1 MKMEFNH
8 KSGIDLIT
16 GPMFS
21 GKSTELVRRLV
32 ILGEAGFKVAY
43 VNSTIDTRQK
53 ISHNKVFSNDGNLPF
68 AKYKVDAL
76 YAIQADLMEY
86 DVIGIDE
93 GQFFTELF
101 QFCVDMCER
110 YEKKIIVGGLISDF
124 RRQRFGQ
131 MSDLIHVCDT
141 IVKLTS
147 FCKLCAEAKQFV
159 PALFSKRIDKNNAVD
174 ISVGAEEAYVPTCRK
189 CFFML

>member
-1 MKMEFNH
+1 MEFNH

-43 VNSTIDTRQK
+43 VNSIVDTRQK

-68 AKYKVDAL
+68 KKYKVEAL
-76 YAIQADLMEY
+76 YSIQSELMDN

-110 YEKKIIVGGLISDF
+110 YGKKIIVGGLISDF

-147 FCKLCAEAKQFV
+147 FCKPCAESKQFV
-159 PALFSKRIDKNNAVD
+159 PALFSRRVNNANQVA
-174 ISVGAEEAYVPTCRK
+174 ICVGAEEAYVPTCRQ
-189 CFFML
+189 CFFTNH